1 MLRAGFI
8 SHAEVPKS
16 CIMFDLL
23 KTFFTDESS
32 GHNESGLDLDGDD
45 HRLAEAA
52 LMFHVIA
59 ADGRITDS
67 EQARMKEILIGQYDL
82 SESEFIQLF
91 EAARNADAEAV
102 DLYRF
107 TTLLKKR
114 LDREQRIAIIEH
126 MWEMVFADG
135 KMHELEDNVVW
146 RIAQLME
153 VETQDR
159 IAMKQRVRARRE
171 S

>member
-1 MLRAGFI
+1 M
-8 SHAEVPKS
+8 S
-16 CIMFDLL
+16 MFDLL
-23 KTFFTDESS
+23 RNFFSDERS
-32 GHNESGLDLDGDD
+32 GSEDAGVNRIANDQQ
-45 HRLAEAA
+45 LAEAA

-59 ADGRITDS
+59 ADGRITDA

-82 SESEFIQLF
+82 SEGEFSQLF
-91 EAARNADAEAV
+91 AAAREADGEAV

-107 TTLLKKR
+107 TSLLKAR
-114 LDREQRIAIIEH
+114 LDRNQRIAIIEH